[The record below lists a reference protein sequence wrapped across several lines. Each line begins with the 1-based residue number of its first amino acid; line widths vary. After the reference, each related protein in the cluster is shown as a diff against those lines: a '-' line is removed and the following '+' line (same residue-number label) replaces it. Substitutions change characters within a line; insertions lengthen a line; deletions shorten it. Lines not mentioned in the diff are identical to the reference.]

1 MATYQVK
8 KCPKCGCVYERN
20 SYAGRPSKD
29 NRTKYGSPLKQ
40 CLKCKNIF
48 IDNEYRE
55 IAIDGI
61 REVDTKVISPAGIF
75 YSAMSA
81 FMAICCF
88 VSEYAPIGIF
98 FLIGALYFSLS
109 EILSY
114 KRRQETLK
122 KYAQESEKRLQNL
135 QYAQLLKASGYYVPD
150 KYLKK

>member
-1 MATYQVK
+1 MATIQVK

-48 IDNEYRE
+48 IDSEYRE

-75 YSAMSA
+75 YSVMSL
-81 FMAICCF
+81 FIAICSF
-88 VSEYAPIGIF
+88 AGGYSPIGIF
-98 FLIGALYFSLS
+98 FIIGALYLSLN

-114 KRRQETLK
+114 KRRQEALK
-122 KYAQESEKRLQNL
+122 KYAQESEKRMQNL
-135 QYAQLLKASGYYVPD
+135 QYAQLLKTCGHYVPD
-150 KYLKK
+150 KYLYK